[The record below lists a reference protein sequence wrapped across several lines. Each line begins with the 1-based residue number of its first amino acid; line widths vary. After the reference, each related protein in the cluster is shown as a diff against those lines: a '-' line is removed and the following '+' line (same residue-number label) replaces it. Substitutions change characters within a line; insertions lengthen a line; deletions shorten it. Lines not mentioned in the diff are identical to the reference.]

1 MFKSLITPQLERTSL
16 GNTDDNL
23 KSAFATKA
31 QTSRMYMAFSEAAEE
46 EGYRQIAKLFRAAAE
61 SETVHAMH
69 HLRTSGGVL
78 STAENLKVSIER
90 ENLEHSKTY
99 AEFIEQSKK
108 EGNSQ
113 ATLGFN
119 YAKKVE
125 MDHERNFM
133 EAESTLKADK
143 DLPLKRLFVC
153 QICGQIHV
161 SDPPKTCPV
170 CGNPSE
176 MFKEIK

>member
-1 MFKSLITPQLERTSL
+1 MGT
-16 GNTDDNL
+16 TDDNL
-23 KSAFATKA
+23 KSAFAGKA
-31 QTSRMYMAFSEAAEE
+31 QTSRMYIAFAEAAEE
-46 EGYRQIAKLFRAAAE
+46 EGHRQIAKLFRAAAE
-61 SETVHAMH
+61 SEAVHAMH

-78 STAENLKVSIER
+78 TTEENLKMSIER
-90 ENLEHSKTY
+90 ENLEHSKKYT
-99 AEFIEQSKK
+99 EFIEQSKK
-108 EGNSQ
+108 DGRSQ

-125 MDHERNFM
+125 MDHERSFK
-133 EAESTLKADK
+133 EAEQSLNRKK
-143 DLPLKRLFVC
+143 DLPLQRLFVC

-161 SDPPKTCPV
+161 DDPPKTCPV

>member
-1 MFKSLITPQLERTSL
+1 MGT
-16 GNTDDNL
+16 TDDNL
-23 KSAFATKA
+23 KSAFAGKA
-31 QTSRMYMAFSEAAEE
+31 QTSRLYLAFSEAADE
-46 EGYRQIAKLFRAAAE
+46 EGHKQIAKLFRAAAE

-69 HLRTSGGVL
+69 HLRASGAVL
-78 STAENLKVSIER
+78 TTEENLKVSIDR
-90 ENLEHSKTY
+90 ENLEYSKTY

-108 EGNSQ
+108 EGRSQ

-125 MDHERNFM
+125 MDHERNFKQ
-133 EAESTLKADK
+133 AEESLKTEK
-143 DLPLKRLFVC
+143 DLPTERLFVC
-153 QICGQIHV
+153 QICGQIH
-161 SDPPKTCPV
+161 SGDPPKTCPV